1 MQSRKT
7 AGRGFKVRLKV
18 AVGLGAVLVAST
30 VASPFAAASV
40 PHGAVAA
47 SHFARVGSSR
57 DALVPLPASSSRQG
71 TRALVVVARA
81 PVPLWPHWGGPIVPL
96 VAVRTPRP
104 LWPHWGGPIVPLA
117 AVRTP
122 RPLWPHWGGPIVPLA
137 AVRTPRPLWPHWG
150 GPKV

>member
-1 MQSRKT
+1 MRENPGMQSRKT

-57 DALVPLPASSSRQG
+57 DVLVPLTASSSRQG
-71 TRALVVVARA
+71 TRTLLATYR
-81 PVPLWPHWGGPIVPL
+81 PPTPLWPHWGGPMKPL
-96 VAVRTPRP
+96 LATYRPPTP
-104 LWPHWGGPIVPLA
+104 LWPHWGRPME
-117 AVRTP
+117 TP
-122 RPLWPHWGGPIVPLA
+122 VARYKAPTPWWPHWGGPT
-137 AVRTPRPLWPHWG
+137 R
-150 GPKV
+150 